1 MVFLSSPLCEGSM
14 HNIFANCKNLFEE
27 FDLCNALVRL
37 SGRHKLYIFEVLS
50 FRMKEHCQGK
60 SAGVQPHQ

>member
-14 HNIFANCKNLFEE
+14 HNIFENCKNLFEE

-37 SGRHKLYIFEVLS
+37 SGRHKLYILKCYLS
-50 FRMKEHCQGK
+50 DYERTLSG
-60 SAGVQPHQ
+60 